1 MNITIETNETFTAT
15 SRGVSVD
22 IDVTKLSATIAANL
36 FAYGLTQKLADAASG
51 AVKDAAEGA
60 KVNVEDKAAMKEW
73 SMSEAGRMAIAESTK
88 TMMSKAADA
97 LVAGEWSTRGE
108 GSGVSTEVRV
118 ARSLMR
124 GMMKAKADS
133 KAWAAFTGLSDA
145 DQNAKIDANIAA
157 NADAMAVKVATEIK
171 RLDALRAAKA
181 KIADG
186 LDITL

>member
-1 MNITIETNETFTAT
+1 MNITFETVDTFTAT

-22 IDVTKLSATIAANL
+22 IDVTKLTPAIIANL

-60 KVNVEDKAAMKEW
+60 NVAVDDKAAMKEW
-73 SMSEAGRMAIAESTK
+73 SMSEAGRTAIVESTA
-88 TMMSKAADA
+88 TMMTKAADA
-97 LVAGEWSTRGE
+97 LVKGEWSMRGE
-108 GSGVSTEVRV
+108 GSSVSTEVRIG
-118 ARSLMR
+118 RSLMR

-133 KAWAAFTGLSDA
+133 KAWAVFTGLTDA
-145 DQNAKIDANIAA
+145 AQNEKIDANIAA
-157 NADAMAVKVATEIK
+157 NADAMAVKVAAEIA
-171 RLDALRAAKA
+171 RLEALRAAKA